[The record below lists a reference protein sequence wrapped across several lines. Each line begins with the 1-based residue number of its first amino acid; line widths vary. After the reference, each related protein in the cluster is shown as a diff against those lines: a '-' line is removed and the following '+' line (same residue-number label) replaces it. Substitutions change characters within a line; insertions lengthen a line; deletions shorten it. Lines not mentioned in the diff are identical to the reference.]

1 MLSKVNSV
9 ATLGL
14 EAFPVIVEVDVAS
27 HGLPHFVI
35 VGLPNKS
42 VDEARERVRSA
53 IRNSGFEF
61 PNKKITIN
69 LAPAD
74 IPKNGSG
81 YDLPIAL
88 GILAASEQIPNI
100 FANSLIY
107 GELSLDG
114 EVKSCN
120 GSVLFSIMAKENG
133 FAEVF
138 VPTANAKEA
147 ALIEGLIIFAC
158 PTLAEVANHLKSESS
173 LRQEYF
179 SHSAMEN
186 LNPTTVLDMADVYG
200 QVHVKRAMEISAAG
214 FHNLIMIGS
223 PGSGKTLLAKTF
235 PSILPRITLSEAI
248 ELTKLYSVAGL
259 LSPETPIVTQRP
271 FRSPHHSSS
280 APSIVGGGSY
290 PKPGEISLAHRGAL
304 FFDELLEFPKIV
316 LESLRQPLEDGHIH
330 VSRTAFS
337 VSFPAK
343 FIFIAAS
350 NPCPCGYADGEI
362 GQKECICTA
371 AQIGK
376 YKKKLSGP
384 ILDRI
389 DLQTKVNA
397 VPIKELSS
405 MKKSEAS
412 DDVIRK
418 RVQLARD
425 IQNERFKDSTIL
437 SNSEMDAELIRR
449 HCELDTAS
457 RQLLRQAAEKMHL
470 SVRSYTRVIKV
481 ARTIADLSGLDMI
494 QLKHIAEAL
503 QYRMNL

>member
-27 HGLPHFVI
+27 YGLPHFVI
-35 VGLPNKS
+35 VGLPNKA

-61 PNKKITIN
+61 PNKKITVN

-88 GILAASEQIPNI
+88 GILAASEQIPNGFI
-100 FANSLIY
+100 NSLIY

-138 VPTANAKEA
+138 VPTANTKEA
-147 ALIEGLIIFAC
+147 ALIEGLTIFAC
-158 PTLAEVANHLKSESS
+158 PTLAEVAGHLKNEST

-179 SHSAMEN
+179 SNSTMED
-186 LNPTTVLDMADVYG
+186 LSPVTLLDMADVYG
-200 QVHVKRAMEISAAG
+200 QIHVKRAMEISAAG

-235 PSILPRITLSEAI
+235 PSILPKITFSEAI

-259 LSPETPIVTQRP
+259 LFSDAPIVTQRP

-280 APSIVGGGSY
+280 APSIVGGGSH

-304 FFDELLEFPKIV
+304 FFDELLEFPKVV
-316 LESLRQPLEDGHIH
+316 LESLRQPLEDGHIQ

-350 NPCPCGYADGEI
+350 NPCPCGYADGGD

-397 VPIKELSS
+397 VPIKELSVMRGES
-405 MKKSEAS
+405 SEA
-412 DDVIRK
+412 IRN

-425 IQNERFKDSTIL
+425 VQNDRFKNSTIL
-437 SNSEMDAELIRR
+437 SNSEMDAKMIRV

-457 RQLLRQAAEKMHL
+457 RQLLRQAAEKMYL
-470 SVRSYTRVIKV
+470 SVRSYTRIIKV
-481 ARTIADLSGLDMI
+481 ARTIADLSGSDAI

-503 QYRMNL
+503 QYRISL